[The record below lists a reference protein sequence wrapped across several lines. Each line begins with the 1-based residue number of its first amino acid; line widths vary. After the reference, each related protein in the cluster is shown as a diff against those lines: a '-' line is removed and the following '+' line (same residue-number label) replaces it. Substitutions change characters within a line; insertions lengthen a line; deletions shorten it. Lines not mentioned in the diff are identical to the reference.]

1 MKKKIGFIIMIV
13 ISVFLLIMGLI
24 EYNQVNSEKEAY
36 GVVEATVNEI
46 KVNGDRTIVG
56 FEYYLNEKYYFSSVT
71 TEESFEV
78 GNKQKIYYLKNN
90 PEICKI
96 HLKNLFKTII
106 YLVSG
111 GLLLILILIIYIK
124 NLFIKLRI
132 NKLKKKG
139 ILIKANI
146 QEVLVVNKN
155 RGKNPYKIRASYNN
169 PKDGKVYIFIS
180 EEEVTDLKDLVSR
193 KNIQSIDVYINPN
206 NTQDYYVDLES
217 IML

>member
-1 MKKKIGFIIMIV
+1 
-13 ISVFLLIMGLI
+13 
-24 EYNQVNSEKEAY
+24 
-36 GVVEATVNEI
+36 
-46 KVNGDRTIVG
+46 
-56 FEYYLNEKYYFSSVT
+56 
-71 TEESFEV
+71 
-78 GNKQKIYYLKNN
+78 
-90 PEICKI
+90 
-96 HLKNLFKTII
+96 
-106 YLVSG
+106 
-111 GLLLILILIIYIK
+111 LIIYIK